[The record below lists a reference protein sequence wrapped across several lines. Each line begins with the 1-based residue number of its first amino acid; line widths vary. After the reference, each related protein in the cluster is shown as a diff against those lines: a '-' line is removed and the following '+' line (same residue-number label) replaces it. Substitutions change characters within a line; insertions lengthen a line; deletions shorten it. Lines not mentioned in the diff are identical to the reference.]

1 MSGPSSLSTSGKVDS
16 STTAS
21 TGPASSTSCTV
32 DVTFQTTHTTEW
44 GESVWVVGS
53 LKELGEW
60 SIDGAFMLTG
70 SSQGSTTA
78 WSGTISL
85 PANQGVGFKFVKLQ
99 VDGTSAW
106 EADPN
111 RGLDTPSCGESGITA
126 GGSWH
131 GEDSEPSEPSC
142 EAVDVTFEVRATTEY
157 GEGIFVVGS
166 ATQLGEWDT
175 TRAIALSP
183 DNYPLWKQSV
193 SMPLG
198 QEGQFKYVKQQLDG
212 SFLWEADPNR
222 EFVAPDSCQPV
233 ATREDT
239 WQN

>member
-1 MSGPSSLSTSGKVDS
+1 
-16 STTAS
+16 
-21 TGPASSTSCTV
+21 V

-60 SIDGAFMLTG
+60 STDGAFMLTG

-99 VDGTSAW
+99 VDGTPAW
-106 EADPN
+106 EEDPD
-111 RGLDTPSCGESGITA
+111 RGLDTPSCGESAITA

-131 GEDSEPSEPSC
+131 GEDSEPSC
-142 EAVDVTFEVRATTEY
+142 DAVEVSFEVRATTEY
-157 GEGIFVVGS
+157 GEGIFVVGPS
-166 ATQLGEWDT
+166 TQLGEWDT
-175 TRAIALSP
+175 ARAIALSP

-198 QEGQFKYVKQQLDG
+198 QEGQFKYVKQQIDG
-212 SFLWEADPNR
+212 SFLWEAYSNR